1 MSGPT
6 VTFKVRFG
14 NEAPRQQEPGGA
26 PEGDRDAGDVG
37 ATDGTGGPEAVI
49 PEGYASRIARH
60 LAMAHKMDAMLRD
73 GRLRDYD
80 HAAAWLGVSKARANV
95 ISHLVFLAPEIQ
107 EAILLGDTVASE
119 RRLREIAREPVWEE
133 QRGRLKGR
141 RAI

>member
-1 MSGPT
+1 MSGTGPT

-14 NEAPRQQEPGGA
+14 NEAPRQMEHGVA
-26 PEGDRDAGDVG
+26 PEGDRDAGYVG
-37 ATDGTGGPEAVI
+37 AADGTDGPTAAVI

-60 LAMAHKMDAMLRD
+60 LAMAHKMDALLRD

-119 RRLREIAREPVWEE
+119 RQLREVAREPVWEE
-133 QRGRLKGR
+133 QR
-141 RAI
+141 RAK